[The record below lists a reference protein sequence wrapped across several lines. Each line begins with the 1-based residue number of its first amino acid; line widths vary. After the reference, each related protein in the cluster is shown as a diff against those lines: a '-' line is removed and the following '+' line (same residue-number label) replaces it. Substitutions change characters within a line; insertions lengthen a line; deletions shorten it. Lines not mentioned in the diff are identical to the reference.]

1 MGLSQWRRQ
10 GCVAAGDSY
19 QLQISPSAI
28 VWCIAVRVE
37 MRFEEFR
44 KCSKLTDTDLQKVM
58 DNCDDHT
65 KRTDG
70 SSQNKWMKS
79 HRYARQIG

>member
-44 KCSKLTDTDLQKVM
+44 KCSKLTDTDL
-58 DNCDDHT
+58 
-65 KRTDG
+65 
-70 SSQNKWMKS
+70 
-79 HRYARQIG
+79 